1 MFEFGKKGAP
11 DQDRPAWDESRPESA
26 TAPAEAPKSRGASA
40 TTVRREAA
48 IIGASIHIDGDLR
61 GEEDLVIEGEV
72 NGTVHLK
79 NHSLTIGAQGKIRA
93 DVYAN
98 IVYVDGS
105 IEGDLYG
112 SDRVVIRKSAQVKGN
127 ITSPRVALEDGARFK
142 GAIEMDQQAVD
153 AALGARR
160 TEPRAKPAT
169 PAPTPTPTQRP
180 GSAGAGTS
188 TTGTGGALLGVTA
201 KGAPAA

>member
-188 TTGTGGALLGVTA
+188 TTGTGGALPGVTA